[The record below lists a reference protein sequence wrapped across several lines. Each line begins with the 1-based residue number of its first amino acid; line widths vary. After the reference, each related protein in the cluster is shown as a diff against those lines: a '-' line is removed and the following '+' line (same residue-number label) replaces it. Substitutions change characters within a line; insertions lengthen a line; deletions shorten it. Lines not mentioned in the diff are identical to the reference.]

1 MSTKVIDQGVNQDP
15 DIEKYLEI
23 DREKEDREKEAR
35 VPEDRGRE
43 ASALE
48 MVMIVEEEEEE
59 DRGKEATV
67 QEVTVVEEEEEVMRR
82 EGVMLAMGAEAEKFA
97 QRP

>member
-1 MSTKVIDQGVNQDP
+1 MNQNP

-23 DREKEDREKEAR
+23 DREKEDKEKEAR

-43 ASALE
+43 ALVLE
-48 MVMIVEEEEEE
+48 VAMIVEEEEEV
-59 DRGKEATV
+59 DKGKEATV
-67 QEVTVVEEEEEVMRR
+67 QKVIGVEEEEGDMRR
-82 EGVMLAMGAEAEKFA
+82 EGVMLAMGAAEKFA